1 MKNNRNLKLI
11 KTIDGSH
18 SIINNINDEIYHS
31 RFGAIQES
39 QHIFVNNGIEICKKN
54 NVKILEIGLG
64 TGLNL
69 ILTYMNSKKKHIEYH
84 AIEPYPLPTEIIEK
98 INYKKI
104 LNIDILDKIHLSS
117 FNKKNVLRSN
127 FIFYKYE
134 IKFQDFFSKN
144 KFDIIY
150 FDAFSP
156 RIQPE
161 MWMASIFKKSFS
173 LLKENGFLVTFS
185 AKGEVKRRL
194 KEVGFNLNHPPGP
207 FGKREITLAHKS

>member
-31 RFGAIQES
+31 RFGAVQES
-39 QHIFVNNGIEICKKN
+39 QHIFVNNGIKICKKN
-54 NVKILEIGLG
+54 DIKILEIGLG

-117 FNKKNVLRSN
+117 FNKKNTLRSN

-134 IKFQDFFSKN
+134 TKFQDFFSNK

-156 RIQPE
+156 RTQPE

-173 LLKENGFLVTFS
+173 LLKENGFLVTFC
-185 AKGEVKRRL
+185 AKGEVKRIL
-194 KEVGFNLNHPPGP
+194 KDVGFNLNHPPGP
-207 FGKREITLAHKS
+207 FGKREITLAYKS